1 MKKMKL
7 PVIITR
13 DEDGYYVAEVPV
25 PQSCFTQGKTREEAL
40 SNIKEVIQLCLKHMA
55 KEAELDTVYI
65 ESYKK
70 IPETP
75 EMGEARAIL
84 LAEQLSKEKW

>member
-25 PQSCFTQGKTREEAL
+25 LQSCFTQGKTREEAL
-40 SNIKEVIQLCLKHMA
+40 SNIKEVIKLCLDNMA
-55 KEAELDTVYI
+55 EEGTP
-65 ESYKK
+65 
-70 IPETP
+70 IPQEYT
-75 EMGEARAIL
+75 L
-84 LAEQLSKEKW
+84 EQVEVAV